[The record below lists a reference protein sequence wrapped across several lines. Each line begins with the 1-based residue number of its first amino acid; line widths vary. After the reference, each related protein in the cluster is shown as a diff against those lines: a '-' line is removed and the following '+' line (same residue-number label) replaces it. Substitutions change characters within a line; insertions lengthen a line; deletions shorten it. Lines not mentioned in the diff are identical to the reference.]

1 MTDKVKILN
10 HQEIMQRLKRMS
22 YQILESNINEK
33 HIIVAGVCEN
43 GYHIAKIICNFL
55 REISDLDVK
64 LSQIKIDKKSPINS
78 VSVNLKEGEYRD
90 QSVIIV
96 DDVLKS
102 GSTLIYSVN
111 HFLKTSLKQL
121 KTVVLIDRAHK
132 NFPIQ
137 ADFKGLSLSTTM
149 KSHVE
154 VSQSEQGEFSAH
166 LVS

>member
-1 MTDKVKILN
+1 MTDKIKILD
-10 HQEIMQRLKRMS
+10 HQEIMQKLKRMS

-43 GYHIAKIICNFL
+43 GYHIAQIICDFL
-55 REISDLDVK
+55 KKISDLNVK
-64 LSQIKIDKKSPINS
+64 LCQIEIDKKSPINS
-78 VSVNLKEGEYRD
+78 VSVDIDEDEYRD